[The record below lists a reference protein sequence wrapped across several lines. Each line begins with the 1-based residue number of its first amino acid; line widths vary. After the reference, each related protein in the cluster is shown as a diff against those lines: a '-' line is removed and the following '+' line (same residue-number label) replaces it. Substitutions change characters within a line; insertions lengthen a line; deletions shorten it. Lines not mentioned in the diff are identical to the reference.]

1 MTSRE
6 NARCQSDQIDIVVAH
21 LLRQVH
27 AAETYIIFFIVVW
40 ILYASYRFS
49 LWKNNPSGKQVRA
62 LLSDLYLP
70 CQIEGKM
77 FSSVA
82 TAMVTVFMTKP
93 TEPIHF

>member
-62 LLSDLYLP
+62 LLSDFTMPNRKENVLLRCNRNGNCDYD
-70 CQIEGKM
+70 ETDR
-77 FSSVA
+77 A
-82 TAMVTVFMTKP
+82 
-93 TEPIHF
+93 IHF